1 MRWLEYRSRIVRL
14 KECGVQALT
23 PGEITSKEA
32 DILLTIQNEEDAHR
46 AAQFE
51 AEQAERGEKK

>member
-1 MRWLEYRSRIVRL
+1 MRWLEFRSRIVRL
-14 KECGVQALT
+14 KEAGVQAFA

-46 AAQFE
+46 AAQWDAEE
-51 AEQAERGEKK
+51 AERER